1 MALVSAHPFLLFQG
15 YVSWEGAVFC
25 GGTDKTLCPGSLQ
38 RVAEPR
44 LELQNMVLTF
54 LTFCQLN
61 NYGFL
66 CPVDKVGPG
75 QLWFQPIV
83 KGRI

>member
-1 MALVSAHPFLLFQG
+1 MCPGKGQFFV
-15 YVSWEGAVFC
+15 EGQ
-25 GGTDKTLCPGSLQ
+25 TKQLDLCPGSLQ